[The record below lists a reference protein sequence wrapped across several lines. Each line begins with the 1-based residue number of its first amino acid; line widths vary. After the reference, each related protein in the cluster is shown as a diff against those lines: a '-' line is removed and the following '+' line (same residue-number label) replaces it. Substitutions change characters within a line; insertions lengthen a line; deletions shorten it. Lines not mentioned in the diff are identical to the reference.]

1 MRRFAALGAAAALAV
16 FTGGASLA
24 GLYQTVDRDPVIGY
38 PSLQEVTNFDVMARS
53 YDRRREQGDN
63 PRLVFGSSE
72 LNPGPAGPAH
82 PASLLEGG
90 DYGVDVMVTGRAFCE
105 NLWQAIEV
113 GAFAGRMDQDEA
125 SRRVVLIPSMQWFMC
140 YRNAKRDFSAS
151 FSQGAYDAFMA
162 NPNISDKLKDQV
174 TQRMAP
180 YGVDRTSP
188 SSPSA
193 LAAAWLDSA
202 SDQLLA
208 TLRLSTTATVAVPK
222 TGANGSQGS
231 DGSRGNDGAG
241 ESAAAPA
248 ADPSS
253 NTADTAAAATPNW
266 DQIFSD
272 ADRTAREKALS
283 NAMGINDSWCAK
295 HLADWQEGTKGWKVA
310 DDEYFSEQEFE
321 DFKLLLRVC
330 HEAGVLPMVLIQP
343 VKGALYDQTIYGP
356 NVRQRYYQMIRE
368 ACDQAGVPVA
378 DFSNHEY
385 DTYFLREYSHPSD
398 LGGAYYSKAIY
409 TYLTTGVADT
419 SPSGG
424 VAFETR
430 KD

>member
-105 NLWQAIEV
+105 DLWRAIEV
-113 GAFAGRMDQDEA
+113 GAFAGRMDQDDS

-140 YRNAKRDFSAS
+140 YRNAKRDFTAS

-162 NPNISDKLKDQV
+162 NPVISDELKDQV
-174 TQRMAP
+174 TQRMAV
-180 YGVDRTSP
+180 YGVDRTGP

-193 LAAAWLDSA
+193 AVAAWLDSA

-208 TLRLSTTATVAVPK
+208 TLRLSTTAVAPR
-222 TGANGSQGS
+222 AAA
-231 DGSRGNDGAG
+231 DGKREKGVSRGADGG
-241 ESAAAPA
+241 GTTYA
-248 ADPSS
+248 ADSSS
-253 NTADTAAAATPNW
+253 NAAGSSLHAAPNW

-272 ADRTAREKALS
+272 ADLTAREKASS
-283 NAMGINDSWCAK
+283 NAMGINDSWYAK
-295 HLADWQEGTKGWKVA
+295 HLADWQAGTKDWKVEGN
-310 DDEYFSEQEFE
+310 EYFSEQEFE

-330 HEAGVLPMVLIQP
+330 REAGVLPMVLIQP
-343 VKGALYDQTIYGP
+343 VKGELYDQTIYGP
-356 NVRQRYYQMIRE
+356 KVRQRYYQMIRQ
-368 ACDQAGVPVA
+368 ACEQAGVPVA
-378 DFSNHEY
+378 DFSSHEY

-430 KD
+430 KE